1 MVRIEVLTKENTH
14 RELLPQI
21 VDRIFAVCRND
32 PNFQLKDE
40 MEIVENRME
49 SLRQKIK
56 KQELLLSQSNELS
69 KDLMQRI
76 EVLDNQNEQK
86 QIELLESLGSD
97 I

>member
-1 MVRIEVLTKENTH
+1 MKIEVPAKENNH

-21 VDRIFAVCRND
+21 VDRIFAICRVD
-32 PNFQLKDE
+32 PNFKLKDE

-49 SLRQKIK
+49 SLRQKIA
-56 KQELLLSQSNELS
+56 KQVELLQQSNELS
-69 KDLMQRI
+69 KDLMQRL
-76 EVLDNQNEQK
+76 EVLEDQNEKK

>member
-1 MVRIEVLTKENTH
+1 MKLEVLQNENNH

-49 SLRQKIK
+49 GLRQKIN
-56 KQELLLSQSNELS
+56 KQVELLQQSNSLS
-69 KDLMQRI
+69 KDLMQRL
-76 EVLDNQNEQK
+76 EVIDNQNEKK
-86 QIELLESLGSD
+86 QIELLEALGSD

>member
-1 MVRIEVLTKENTH
+1 MKIELVEKETDH

-32 PNFQLKDE
+32 PNFHLKDE

-49 SLRQKIK
+49 SLRQKIA
-56 KQELLLSQSNELS
+56 KQIELLEQSNMLS

-76 EVLDNQNEQK
+76 DIIENQNDDSQMK
-86 QIELLESLGSD
+86 LLESLGSD